1 MKNSTFL
8 KLIIMFLVICS
19 SNLTYSQQSNDSTS
33 NKSQSN
39 GLKGFMER
47 RQERLNKSLE
57 RQKNAEE
64 EEQRLSD
71 GLNKS
76 ISAGSELEKASRHLS
91 YGFVLPIVT
100 FIGGALISKGRD
112 TENLGIG
119 IAIGGTL
126 VGLTY
131 TVSGFTKIGKAGR
144 ILRANNL

>member
-1 MKNSTFL
+1 MNIPTSL
-8 KLIIMFLVICS
+8 KLIIIFLVISS
-19 SNLTYSQQSNDSTS
+19 SNLTYGQQSNDSTS
-33 NKSQSN
+33 NKSQSS
-39 GLKGFMER
+39 GFKGFLER
-47 RQERLNKSLE
+47 RQERLNKPLE
-57 RQKNAEE
+57 RQKIAQEE
-64 EEQRLSD
+64 GERQKEE
-71 GLNKS
+71 LNKS
-76 ISAGSELEKASRHLS
+76 LSAGLELEKASRHLS

-126 VGLTY
+126 AGLTY